1 MSVSKG
7 FLDNLDVVLSATDGS
22 CTCEKPGL
30 ANCKSCAANELVEH
44 IYMEVEDFIQQYGQ

>member
-22 CTCEKPGL
+22 CTCEKPGM